1 MLNYARQPHAH
12 SYYAA
17 TATPWTLRP
26 ALDGNAQY
34 DVCVI
39 GGGLAGLSTA
49 LNLAERGFSVGLL
62 EGSQI
67 GFAASGRN
75 GGQVISGFACD
86 MDTLRA
92 QAGEE
97 YARSFWDM
105 SVEAVEIIDQRV
117 RQHQIDCDWTR
128 GYCTVA
134 VKPRQLRDL
143 AAWQQEAAG
152 RYGYQHYQWWDL
164 PQLRSQLGSERY
176 VGGLFDP
183 LAGHLHP
190 LNYTLGLARAAEA
203 AGVTIYENTPVR
215 SLVREPSP
223 QAVTERGSVSCKIL
237 VLACNVFGGTL
248 APELSA
254 RIMPVGTYVIATEPL
269 GAERARG
276 LIANNMAVC
285 DSNFVLDY
293 YRLSADHRMLFG
305 GKVSYSGRE
314 PRDLA
319 QAMRSDMLRVF
330 PQLADV
336 SIDYAWGG
344 FCDITMNRAP
354 DFGRLS
360 PSIYYLQGFSGHGV
374 NITGI
379 AGKMLAEA
387 IAHENTRF
395 ELFSRLR
402 HRPFPGGA
410 LLRTPALVLGMLY
423 YRLKDYL

>member
-1 MLNYARQPHAH
+1 MLQCARQPHVD

-17 TATPWTLRP
+17 TATPWVTRP
-26 ALDGNAQY
+26 PLDGDARF

-39 GGGLAGLSTA
+39 GGGLAGVSTA
-49 LNLAERGFSVGLL
+49 LNLAERGFKVGLL

-86 MDTLRA
+86 MDTLRR
-92 QAGEE
+92 QAGDE
-97 YARSFWDM
+97 YARAFWDM
-105 SVEAVEIIDQRV
+105 SVEAVEIIDARV
-117 RQHQIDCDWTR
+117 KQHAIDCDWTR

-134 VKPRQLRDL
+134 VKPRQLRAL
-143 AAWQQEAAG
+143 AAWQREAET
-152 RYGYQHYQWWDL
+152 RYGYRQYDFWERDR
-164 PQLRSQLGSERY
+164 LRGELASERY
-176 VGGLFDP
+176 VGGLYDP

-203 AGVTIYENTPVR
+203 AGVTIFENTPVQ
-215 SLVREPSP
+215 SIVRAPSP
-223 QAVTERGSVSCKIL
+223 QAVTASGTVSCQHL
-237 VLACNVFGGTL
+237 VLACNVFGGRL
-248 APELSA
+248 APELAS

-269 GAERARG
+269 GPARARS

-293 YRLSADHRMLFG
+293 YRLSADQRVLFG
-305 GKVSYSGRE
+305 GKVSYTGRE
-314 PRDLA
+314 PRQLG
-319 QAMRSDMLRVF
+319 QAMRQDMLRVF

-336 SIDYAWGG
+336 RIDYAWGG
-344 FCDITMNRAP
+344 FVDITMSRAP
-354 DFGRLS
+354 DFGRLDK
-360 PSIYYLQGFSGHGV
+360 SIYYLQGFSGHGV

-387 IAHENTRF
+387 IAQESTRL

-402 HRPFPGGA
+402 HRPFPGGTRFA
-410 LLRTPALVLGMLY
+410 APALALGMLY
-423 YRLKDYL
+423 YRLMDYL